1 VKEVVA
7 QSPSEL
13 STKVAKSEK
22 TLDIYWGSV
31 NELSL
36 KIEVLERLMALK
48 ENKRA
53 RYFNLSNPISPIVK

>member
-1 VKEVVA
+1 
-7 QSPSEL
+7 
-13 STKVAKSEK
+13 VAKSEK